1 MSTAVNEAGFR
12 GLALPELLIES
23 GLLTAMQLQIATEAQ
38 GATGLHF
45 DEILV
50 ARGVVAADVL
60 LKVTAR
66 AWNLHPI
73 HLARTHVDRDLVR
86 QWPSRRYLAEG
97 WMPVRDQAN
106 GSVLVATSRIPDAER
121 TAQIAAVL
129 ENPVEFVAATSCDIR
144 IAVQRAFAVEANR
157 AVQAGLRMIRRQRQH
172 SGAVSR

>member
-1 MSTAVNEAGFR
+1 M
-12 GLALPELLIES
+12 PELLVES
-23 GLLTAMQLQIATEAQ
+23 GLLTATQLQIATEAQ
-38 GATGLHF
+38 AAMGLHF

-73 HLARTHVDRDLVR
+73 YLARTHVDRDLVR

-106 GSVLVATSRIPDAER
+106 GSVLVATSRIPDPER

-129 ENPVEFVAATSCDIR
+129 ENPVEFVAATSSDIR
-144 IAVQRAFAVEANR
+144 VAVQRAFAVEANR
-157 AVQAGLRMIRRQRQH
+157 AVRAGLKMIRRQRQRQH